1 MLPGKERGLEI
12 RTNKERGKGAGKENP
27 YVNENEG
34 FGTAHGAWRKG
45 HIPWRRGRRISRTC
59 FMLRKQKLHIFN
71 KICGLSILLILFK
84 NQS

>member
-27 YVNENEG
+27 YVKENEG

-45 HIPWRRGRRISRTC
+45 HIPWRRGGEYLGLASC
-59 FMLRKQKLHIFN
+59 YVSKNYIFST
-71 KICGLSILLILFK
+71 KFVDY
-84 NQS
+84 QFF